1 MSHSAMSIAESA
13 YIAGPLRPTPVR
25 LRCSSS
31 MSAAIALGSR
41 PTHIGPIRVSSAAL
55 VAGKM
60 RCPKPSP
67 QPVTPPSVSTR
78 TSSVSML
85 VRGRPPCC
93 GSTGP
98 SITIGM
104 LTTIVSTL
112 VILISAIVY
121 PVRRRAGRCGSRR
134 WPPCAPVPYAPTACR
149 TRLTRSSTARVP
161 SERRPPAC
169 FMPVSPSSPGRTVAS
184 LR

>member
-93 GSTGP
+93 GSTEP
-98 SITIGM
+98 SMTIGM

-121 PVRRRAGRCGSRR
+121 PAV
-134 WPPCAPVPYAPTACR
+134 
-149 TRLTRSSTARVP
+149 
-161 SERRPPAC
+161 EE
-169 FMPVSPSSPGRTVAS
+169 
-184 LR
+184 